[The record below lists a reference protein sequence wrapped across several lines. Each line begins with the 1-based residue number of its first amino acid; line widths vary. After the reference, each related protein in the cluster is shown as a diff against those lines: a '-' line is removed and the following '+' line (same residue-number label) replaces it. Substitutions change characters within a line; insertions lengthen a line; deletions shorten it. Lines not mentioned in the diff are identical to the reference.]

1 MKRNVT
7 MIDDLPEL
15 EDEKDNGMTMR
26 GIRPTMSHHQMQHP
40 SMMMNRPPQQHPSM
54 MMNQPQQQPT
64 LVRMP
69 LPVFDEEQPQPHM
82 GFVSDVR
89 NKFEDDKRR
98 IYCIDVAE
106 HISSCPICSKFYN
119 VDKTPYILAIVIL
132 SIVCIILLKRVLS
145 I

>member
-15 EDEKDNGMTMR
+15 EDGKDMLSPPMR
-26 GIRPTMSHHQMQHP
+26 GIRPAVTPHQMQMQHP
-40 SMMMNRPPQQHPSM
+40 QMPPQM
-54 MMNQPQQQPT
+54 MERNM
-64 LVRMP
+64 VRMP
-69 LPVFDEEQPQPHM
+69 MYEDDSPPLFENQQPRL

-106 HISSCPICSKFYN
+106 HINSCPICSKFYN

>member
-15 EDEKDNGMTMR
+15 EEGKDMMMPTIR
-26 GIRPTMSHHQMQHP
+26 GIRPTVSPHQMQNQQP
-40 SMMMNRPPQQHPSM
+40 MMMHPERNAVRVPLYEDESSFEHPPPQM
-54 MMNQPQQQPT
+54 QP
-64 LVRMP
+64 R
-69 LPVFDEEQPQPHM
+69 PQPHM
-82 GFVSDVR
+82 GFISDVR
-89 NKFEDDKRR
+89 NKFEDEKRR
-98 IYCIDVAE
+98 IYCIEVAE